1 LAETHTLAPPPA
13 PVIPD
18 PELERVAVRATE
30 QALALLR
37 ERFESGRVPD
47 HMYYHNSAHT
57 AGVVWRARLLGAAM
71 GMTDRQLLLTVIAAA
86 YHDIVQRWV
95 EIAAEGGVV
104 LRRRFAGRDE
114 VASAHEAVE
123 AMGGLGIPFGPDE
136 KGVVASA
143 IIATIPGWDS
153 EAATVSQPFLIAHP
167 IISAVAMADLGAA
180 GMAPETYRLDGPAL
194 FAEENLDLM
203 RAVMGARRAIDIS
216 AAAQDAYRNRYL
228 GWLNIQPGFASGR
241 ARLLNRELEGFPDGV
256 RERLAALM
264 SHFEESIGISEEAV
278 RRAKTL
284 DFVAL
289 MRTLDARA
297 FPDEDAEAAR
307 RI

>member
-1 LAETHTLAPPPA
+1 MADTLAAAPPPA
-13 PVIPD
+13 PIISD
-18 PELERVAVRATE
+18 PELERVAVRATD
-30 QALALLR
+30 QAMAVLR
-37 ERFESGRVPD
+37 DRFESGRVPD

-71 GMTDRQLLLTVIAAA
+71 NMTDRQLLLTVIAAA
-86 YHDIVQRWV
+86 YHDVVQRWT

-180 GMAPETYRLDGPAL
+180 GMAPETYRRDGPAL

-203 RAVMGARRAIDIS
+203 KAVMGARRASDLSSS
-216 AAAQDAYRNRYL
+216 ARDGYRSRYI
-228 GWLNIQPGFASGR
+228 GWLNVQPGFASGR
-241 ARLLNRELEGFPDGV
+241 RRLLNRELEGFADEV
-256 RERLAALM
+256 RERLAALL
-264 SHFEESIGISEEAV
+264 SRFDESIAIAEAAV
-278 RRAKTL
+278 VHAKTL
-284 DFVAL
+284 AFEPL
-289 MRTLDARA
+289 MRTLDPRA
-297 FPDEDAEAAR
+297 FPDD
-307 RI
+307 IF